1 MNLFST
7 NMIKRPLSLSLGL
20 LSLVSLFGQ
29 TALPEQKIIPLPAEI
44 SPTQSE
50 NNSVFTLSPEVSIIC
65 SDKSLEEKSAQ
76 LRETLS
82 GGLGFALSS
91 KKTNTAITIKKGDK
105 NLASLGT
112 EAYKLSITPQAITI
126 EVNDPKGVFY
136 ARQTLAQLLPVDF
149 FQKEKTT
156 KSWTLPCTVIT
167 DYPRFAWRALMMDE
181 GRYFFGEKTICRI
194 LDQMA
199 LMKMNT
205 FHWHL
210 TDDAGWRIEIKK
222 YPKLTSIG
230 SKRADSEI
238 GTWGS
243 NKLAGKPHSGFYTQE
258 DIKRIVKYAADRNI
272 TIIPEIGMPGH
283 ASAIAA
289 AYPEYTTTKEKI
301 TMPVKFGKLPTALD
315 ASNEAT
321 YKFLSDILDEV
332 TALFPSKIIHI
343 GGDEVRFEQWDNSPA
358 IKKLAQEQG
367 FKNTNTDVQVYF
379 TNRMNEILSKK
390 NCRTIGWNE
399 IMGVALQ
406 GENAVASERKLTPDT
421 IIHFWRG
428 SADLA
433 KKAIKN
439 GHDVVNA
446 THSSTY
452 LDYSYGSISL
462 TKAYNFDPIFEGL
475 EPEYHKKVIGTACQ
489 MWTEW
494 VSDQDKLEYQIFPRA
509 CAFAEGGWTPKEKKD
524 FVSFK
529 TRLKEHSQRMD
540 AAGIKYAKNIVN
552 ELTEADFFNT
562 LKLGSWNPDS
572 LNKKNNTWDA
582 SKAITSPGKYKIS
595 FLYTKGASALSI
607 KSASLTDASG
617 KVLATDTHPGHSG
630 TQKNQISYTLEIK
643 ELPNTPL
650 SLTADVAG
658 DGNNDSYG
666 TIYIEKL

>member
-1 MNLFST
+1 
-7 NMIKRPLSLSLGL
+7 MIKTPLSLSLGL

-29 TALPEQKIIPLPAEI
+29 APRPEQKIIPLPAQI
-44 SPTQSE
+44 SSAEAE
-50 NNSVFTLSPEVSIIC
+50 NGGVFILSPEVSLLC
-65 SDKSLEEKSAQ
+65 LDKSLEEKSSQ
-76 LRETLS
+76 LHETLS
-82 GGLGFALSS
+82 QGLGFALSPS
-91 KKTNTAITIKKGDK
+91 KTNSTITIKKGDK
-105 NLASLGT
+105 DLAPLGI
-112 EAYKLSITPQAITI
+112 EAYKLSITPQSITI

-136 ARQTLAQLLPVDF
+136 AGQTLAQLLPVDF

-167 DYPRFAWRALMMDE
+167 DYPRFAWRSLMMDE

-230 SKRADSEI
+230 SKRTDSEI

-243 NKLAGKPHSGFYTQE
+243 NKLAGEPHSGFYTQE
-258 DIKRIVKYAADRNI
+258 EIKRIVKYAADRNI
-272 TIIPEIGMPGH
+272 TIIPEIAMPGH

-289 AYPEYTTTKEKI
+289 AYPEFSTTKEKI
-301 TMPVKFGKLPTALD
+301 TMPIKFGKLPTALD

-321 YKFLSDILDEV
+321 YAFLSDVLDEV
-332 TALFPSKIIHI
+332 VTLFPSKIIHI
-343 GGDEVRFEQWDNSPA
+343 GGDEVRFQQWNDSPA
-358 IKKLAQEQG
+358 IKKFAKEQG

-379 TNRMNEILSKK
+379 TNRMNEIISKK

-399 IMGVALQ
+399 IMGVSLH
-406 GENAVASERKLTPDT
+406 GEKAEASEKKLSPDT
-421 IIHFWRG
+421 IIHFWKG

-433 KKAIKN
+433 KKAIED
-439 GHDVVNA
+439 GHEVINS

-462 TKAYNFDPIFEGL
+462 AKAYNFDPIFEGL
-475 EPEYHKKVIGTACQ
+475 APEFHSKVIGTGCQ

-494 VSDQDKLEYQIFPRA
+494 VSNQDKLEYQIFPRA
-509 CAFAEGGWTPKEKKD
+509 CAFAEGAWTPKDRKD

-529 TRLKEHSQRMD
+529 ARMKEHGQRMD
-540 AAGIKYAKNIVN
+540 AAGIKYAKNLPE

-562 LKLGSWNPDS
+562 PKLGTWNPDS
-572 LNKKNNTWDA
+572 LKNKKSTWDA
-582 SKAITSPGKYKIS
+582 GKVITSPGKYKIS

-617 KVLATDTHPGHSG
+617 KVWATDTHPGHSG
-630 TQKNQISYTLEIK
+630 ARKSQIDYTLELK
-643 ELPNTPL
+643 ELPSQPL
-650 SLTADVAG
+650 SLSADIAG
-658 DGNNDSYG
+658 DGNNDSHG